1 MIQINGVEIT
11 EVTKELIDS
20 LSVADMN
27 IVCQL
32 YEEYVRGTLSYE
44 DYRNEIFSWVEEGDL
59 LPQDWTEENVRV
71 FSQEPLF
78 EDMAIEVGE
87 YFIDQKNFSP
97 DWDEEKWRCSYVF
110 DEHREEIEASIREFS
125 AKLKKETQKSMEGD
139 MER

>member
-20 LSVADMN
+20 LSVEDMN
-27 IVCQL
+27 VVCQL
-32 YEEYVRGTLSYE
+32 YEEYVRGTLSYD

-59 LPQDWTEENVRV
+59 LPQDWTEETVRA
-71 FSQEPLF
+71 FSRVPLF
-78 EDMAIEVGE
+78 EDLAIEVGE

-97 DWDEEKWRCSYVF
+97 DWDEEKWCCSYVF

-125 AKLKKETQKSMEGD
+125 AKLKKSMEGD